1 MHGVLTRGRVEHQK
15 RFARSVRQLTR
26 DNAVDFRQLVHEVG
40 LVVQTARRVHDDNI
54 AAACLCRRNRV
65 EYHSRRVCALAVTD
79 DVRARALRPD
89 FELVGRRRTE
99 GIRRRQH
106 DLFALADV
114 TRRQLADGSGLAD
127 AVDADDQNDRRLA
140 RNVERLV
147 VEHIVGQHLAQQ
159 VAQLGRCRGLAQLGA
174 FFHLGDDLRGG
185 RRAHVGKNER
195 FFQLLEKV
203 GVDFDERREYAVERM
218 AHRVRSFLE
227 SLLDF
232 IKKSHVLLLYL

>member
-1 MHGVLTRGRVEHQK
+1 M
-15 RFARSVRQLTR
+15 
-26 DNAVDFRQLVHEVG
+26 
-40 LVVQTARRVHDDNI
+40 QTARRVYDDNI
-54 AAACLCRRNRV
+54 TAACLCRRDRV
-65 EYHSRRVCALAVTD
+65 EYHSRRVRALAVTD

-89 FELVGRRRTE
+89 FELVSRRRAE

-106 DLFALADV
+106 DLLALADV
-114 TRRQLADGSGLAD
+114 TRRQLADGSGLA
-127 AVDADDQNDRRLA
+127 DADDQNDRRLA

-159 VAQLGRCRGLAQLGA
+159 VAQLGGRCCLAQLGA

-185 RRAHVGKNER
+185 RRAHIGKNER

-227 SLLDF
+227 SLLDL